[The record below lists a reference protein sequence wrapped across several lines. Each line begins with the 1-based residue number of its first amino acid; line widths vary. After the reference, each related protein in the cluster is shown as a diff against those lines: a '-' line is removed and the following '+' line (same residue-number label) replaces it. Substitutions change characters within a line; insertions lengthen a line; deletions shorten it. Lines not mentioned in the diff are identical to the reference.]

1 MSIEI
6 FLSRWAMLNPA
17 EQIEVFTEIYRTL
30 PGKWNWLEIAKE
42 TAVNLNSAECESF
55 NTWWRNYRKNG
66 EIS

>member
-1 MSIEI
+1 
-6 FLSRWAMLNPA
+6 LNPA